1 MRGIWGLLGLVVALV
16 IVMLLAKQQ
25 ITGGSKSAGMPAAT
39 EGTNETVRSQSQQTQ
54 QQVRQA
60 LDAAMAT
67 RREPAADQ

>member
-25 ITGGSKSAGMPAAT
+25 ITGGKTASSPT
-39 EGTNETVRSQSQQTQ
+39 EGSNESVREQSHQMQ

-60 LDAAMAT
+60 LDAAMSGKRDA
-67 RREPAADQ
+67 AADQ

>member
-25 ITGGSKSAGMPAAT
+25 ITGGSKAAVSPAAT
-39 EGTNETVRSQSQQTQ
+39 EGTTESVRTQSQQMQ

-67 RREPAADQ
+67 KRDPDAGQ